1 MEKVKIIKKETGETL
16 EVELEELPQ
25 DVQQGHLEHGNTDNS
40 STLTI
45 IPRKGILSSRYLE
58 R

>member
-1 MEKVKIIKKETGETL
+1 MEKVKITKKETGETL

-25 DVQQGHLEHGNTDNS
+25 NIQQGQAEHGNTDNS

-45 IPRKGILSSRYLE
+45 IESEEI
-58 R
+58 